1 MSDFKLTFQEEVR
14 RLARKEVKAASET
27 LAAQQKTIRELTKRI
42 EALEKKQAVPV
53 VPKADKPAEVV
64 VPAKSGKARF
74 SPKTLLA
81 FRKKYALS
89 QKVLGALL
97 GVTVGTVLNWETGKC
112 RPKANQVEAISALAK
127 LGKRKVEALLAEKA
141 PEVFTAIKAKKDKM
155 AAKNPAK
162 VAKPAKTAKKPAK
175 ATKPAKKAR
184 KPRAPKAAKTVAVP
198 APAVATDKVIT
209 VKP

>member
-74 SPKTLLA
+74 SPKTIIK
-81 FRKKYALS
+81 FRKKYGIS
-89 QKVLGALL
+89 QKGFAALL
-97 GVTVGTVLNWETGKC
+97 GVATFTVSHWELGKN
-112 RPKANQVEAISALAK
+112 RPRATQVAAISALTK
-127 LGKRKVEALLAEKA
+127 LGKRKVFALLAEKA
-141 PEVFTAIKAKKDKM
+141 PAEVAKKPTK
-155 AAKNPAK
+155 A
-162 VAKPAKTAKKPAK
+162 AKPAKAD
-175 ATKPAKKAR
+175 KPAKKA
-184 KPRAPKAAKTVAVP
+184 KAPKAAKTVAVA
-198 APAVATDKVIT
+198 APAVATDTVIS

>member
-1 MSDFKLTFQEEVR
+1 MSDFKLSFQEEVR

-53 VPKADKPAEVV
+53 VPKADKPAETAI
-64 VPAKSGKARF
+64 PAKSGKARF
-74 SPKTLLA
+74 SPKTIIK
-81 FRKKYALS
+81 FRKKYGLS
-89 QKVLGALL
+89 QKGFAALL
-97 GVTVGTVLNWETGKC
+97 GVATFTVSHWELGKN
-112 RPKANQVEAISALAK
+112 RPRATQVAAISALTK
-127 LGKRKVEALLAEKA
+127 LGKRKVAVLLAEKA
-141 PEVFTAIKAKKDKM
+141 PAEV
-155 AAKNPAK
+155 
-162 VAKPAKTAKKPAK
+162 AKKPAK
-175 ATKPAKKAR
+175 ADKPTKAAKPTKADKPAKKAR

>member
-42 EALEKKQAVPV
+42 EALEKKQAVAVPV
-53 VPKADKPAEVV
+53 VLKADKPAEVV

-74 SPKTLLA
+74 SPKTIIK
-81 FRKKYALS
+81 FRKKYGIS
-89 QKVLGALL
+89 QKGFAALL
-97 GVTVGTVLNWETGKC
+97 GVATFTVSHWELGKN
-112 RPKANQVEAISALAK
+112 RPRATQVAAISALTK
-127 LGKRKVEALLAEKA
+127 LGKRKVAALLAEKA
-141 PEVFTAIKAKKDKM
+141 PAEVAKKPTK
-155 AAKNPAK
+155 A
-162 VAKPAKTAKKPAK
+162 AKPAKAD
-175 ATKPAKKAR
+175 KPAKKAR
-184 KPRAPKAAKTVAVP
+184 KPRAPKAAKTVAVA

>member
-27 LAAQQKTIRELTKRI
+27 LAVQQKTIRELTKRI

-74 SPKTLLA
+74 SPKTIIK
-81 FRKKYALS
+81 FRKKYGIS
-89 QKVLGALL
+89 QKGFAALL
-97 GVTVGTVLNWETGKC
+97 GVATFTVSHWELGKN
-112 RPKANQVEAISALAK
+112 RPRATQVAAISALTK
-127 LGKRKVEALLAEKA
+127 LGKRKVVALLAEKA
-141 PEVFTAIKAKKDKM
+141 PAEV
-155 AAKNPAK
+155 
-162 VAKPAKTAKKPAK
+162 AKKPAK
-175 ATKPAKKAR
+175 AAKPAKPAKPAKKAR

-198 APAVATDKVIT
+198 APAVATDKVIS

>member
-53 VPKADKPAEVV
+53 APKDDKPAVLV

-97 GVTVGTVLNWETGKC
+97 GVTVGTVLNWETEKC

-162 VAKPAKTAKKPAK
+162 VAKPAKAAKKPAK
-175 ATKPAKKAR
+175 ATKPAKKA
-184 KPRAPKAAKTVAVP
+184 KAPKATKTVAVP
-198 APAVATDKVIT
+198 APAVAADKVIT

>member
-1 MSDFKLTFQEEVR
+1 MPDFKLTFQEEVR

-74 SPKTLLA
+74 SPKTIIK
-81 FRKKYALS
+81 FRRKYGIS
-89 QKVLGALL
+89 QKGFAALL
-97 GVTVGTVLNWETGKC
+97 VVAAFTVSHWELGKN
-112 RPKANQVEAISALAK
+112 RPRATQVAAISALTK
-127 LGKRKVEALLAEKA
+127 LGKRKVVALLAEKA
-141 PEVFTAIKAKKDKM
+141 PAEV
-155 AAKNPAK
+155 
-162 VAKPAKTAKKPAK
+162 AKKPAK
-175 ATKPAKKAR
+175 AAKPAKPASPAKKAR

-198 APAVATDKVIT
+198 APAVATDKVIS

>member
-1 MSDFKLTFQEEVR
+1 MPDFKLTFQEEVR

-74 SPKTLLA
+74 SPKTIIK
-81 FRKKYALS
+81 FRKKYGIS
-89 QKVLGALL
+89 QQGFAALL
-97 GVTVGTVLNWETGKC
+97 GVATFTVSHWELGKN
-112 RPKANQVEAISALAK
+112 RPRATQVAAISALTK
-127 LGKRKVEALLAEKA
+127 LGKRKVVALLAEKA
-141 PEVFTAIKAKKDKM
+141 PAEV
-155 AAKNPAK
+155 
-162 VAKPAKTAKKPAK
+162 AKKPAK
-175 ATKPAKKAR
+175 AAKPAKPASPAKKAR

-198 APAVATDKVIT
+198 APAVATDKVIS